1 MLAWRGRKQLMLPK
15 NLGDTYFFHIKLCQ
29 MLPDNLTRKTSGNLF
44 SKHSVYQFIYMYF
57 LPYLYHIRNKTVK
70 MLRPQGQSCSVVCW

>member
-1 MLAWRGRKQLMLPK
+1 MLPK

-57 LPYLYHIRNKTVK
+57 LP
-70 MLRPQGQSCSVVCW
+70 